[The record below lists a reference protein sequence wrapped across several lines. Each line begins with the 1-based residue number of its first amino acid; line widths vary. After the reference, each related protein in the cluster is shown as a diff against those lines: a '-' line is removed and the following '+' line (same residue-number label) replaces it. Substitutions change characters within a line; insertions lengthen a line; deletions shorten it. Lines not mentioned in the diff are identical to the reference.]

1 MSELRRR
8 SVIAGTAAAA
18 AAGTATVTAS
28 PAQAAKATTDLLSRS
43 RFSPLVGSTFTM
55 SSATG
60 SSTVVLSAV
69 GDLVPG
75 GSPGSDRQFAA
86 SFTGASGGPAR
97 ADGVYTFS
105 RKGFTATAL
114 FVVAAADGTHWRAT
128 VNRV

>member
-8 SVIAGTAAAA
+8 SVIAATAAA
-18 AAGTATVTAS
+18 AAGTATAS
-28 PAQAAKATTDLLSRS
+28 PAQAAKASTDLLSRS

-55 SSATG
+55 TSAAG
-60 SSTVVLSAV
+60 SSSVVLSAV

-86 SFTGASGGPAR
+86 SFTGGSGGRAR
-97 ADGVYTFS
+97 PDGVYTFS